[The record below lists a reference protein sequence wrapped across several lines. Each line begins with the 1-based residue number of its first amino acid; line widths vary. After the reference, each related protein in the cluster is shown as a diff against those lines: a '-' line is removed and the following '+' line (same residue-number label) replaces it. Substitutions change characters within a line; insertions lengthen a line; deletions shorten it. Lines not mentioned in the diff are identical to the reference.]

1 MDSLFRFVFD
11 VALGSVDRVLGFEAG
26 GAIFE
31 KPSDLLFFGM
41 FLRVLRLI
49 DW

>member
-1 MDSLFRFVFD
+1 MDSLFRFVFA
-11 VALGSVDRVLGFEAG
+11 VAPGSVNRVLGFEAG
-26 GAIFE
+26 GAIF
-31 KPSDLLFFGM
+31 KKASDFLFLGM